1 MKTQNFVEKINTIK
15 ILKNLKKLFKK
26 VWKMCWQ
33 NTTECVKIK
42 LVHRSEQV
50 NKKVHWKVN
59 NKQYPL
65 RNNQAVE
72 LKEI

>member
-1 MKTQNFVEKINTIK
+1 
-15 ILKNLKKLFKK
+15 
-26 VWKMCWQ
+26 MCWQ

-50 NKKVHWKVN
+50 NEKVHWKVN

-65 RNNQAVE
+65 RNNQAVD